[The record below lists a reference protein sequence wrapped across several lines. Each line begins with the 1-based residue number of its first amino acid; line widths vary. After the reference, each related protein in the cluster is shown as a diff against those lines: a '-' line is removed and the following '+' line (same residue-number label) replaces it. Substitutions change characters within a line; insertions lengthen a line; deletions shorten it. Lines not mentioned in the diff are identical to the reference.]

1 MAKSYWLPTDD
12 AGKKDWLNHFAGE
25 LPNHKAAVGVT
36 GPEVASVVADAA
48 YFAYVQASQQA
59 FAAAAQQW
67 TAFKNK
73 ARNGTG
79 ASMGALPVAP
89 APGVAPA
96 PVAPGIFKRISS
108 LVARIKKHS
117 GYTDAIGQAL
127 DIIGAEQVFD
137 PNTLKPI
144 LKTELQAGHPAVLWT
159 KGQADALEIWV
170 DRGTGTF
177 VFLAIDT
184 VPDYVDTFAL
194 PAPGQTALWKY
205 KAIYRLNDEQVGLW
219 SDVVSQAVQG

>member
-1 MAKSYWLPTDD
+1 MAKTYWLPTDD
-12 AGKKDWLNHFAGE
+12 TGKRDWLNHFAGE
-25 LPNHKAAVGVT
+25 LPNHKTAVGVT
-36 GPEVASVVADAA
+36 DPEVASVVADAA
-48 YFAYVQASQQA
+48 YFTYVLGAQQSYG
-59 FAAAAQQW
+59 AAAQQW

-79 ASMGALPVAP
+79 TTMGALPAAP
-89 APGVAPA
+89 TLGTAPTA
-96 PVAPGIFKRISS
+96 VAPGIFKRTAS
-108 LVARIKKHS
+108 LVARIKNHS

-127 DIIGAEQVFD
+127 EIIGAEQVFD

-177 VFLAIDT
+177 AFLAIDT
-184 VPDYVDTFAL
+184 VPDYVDSFAL
-194 PAPGQTALWKY
+194 PAAGQTALWKY
-205 KAIYRLNDEQVGLW
+205 KAIYRISDEQVGQW

>member
-1 MAKSYWLPTDD
+1 MAKAFWLPTDD
-12 AGKKDWLNHFAGE
+12 AGKRDWLNHFAGE
-25 LPNHKAAVGVT
+25 LPNHNTAVGVT
-36 GPEVASVVADAA
+36 AAELASVQADAL
-48 YFAYVQASQQA
+48 YFDYVMGGQQA
-59 FAAAAQQW
+59 FAAAALQW

-89 APGVAPA
+89 APGTPPA
-96 PVAPGIFKRISS
+96 PVAPGIFKRVAT

-127 DIIGAEQVFD
+127 DIIGAEQTFD
-137 PNTLKPI
+137 PNTLKPV

-159 KGQADALEIWV
+159 KGHADALEIWV
-170 DRGTGTF
+170 DRGTGTSA
-177 VFLAIDT
+177 FLAMDT

-205 KAIYRLNDEQVGLW
+205 KAIYRLNDEQVGQW